1 MTKNISGGT
10 PMNDNFEKKT
20 PEKGKDSEQF
30 VKKFAK
36 FSAFIYLGLAIT
48 VVIVATVGI
57 FSISYDYEE
66 SMPEISLP
74 AIDLEFSKSE
84 EVVIPEISDS
94 PVINEQ
100 SGVDAE
106 TETDKPEIETDKPE
120 PTPEPEPVF
129 CRPVKGEI
137 VKGHSLETLVFSET
151 MQDYRVHRGVD
162 ISCKL
167 GAEVVAFTD
176 GVVSAVNDDYF
187 YGTTVAITH
196 DDGMVSYYMNL
207 NPELAEFVTVGA
219 EVKAGEMIGKVGT
232 SARCE
237 LADNPHLHF
246 ELKVNGAD
254 VDPKTELP

>member
-1 MTKNISGGT
+1 
-10 PMNDNFEKKT
+10 MNDNSKNKT
-20 PEKGKDSEQF
+20 PEQGKDSEQF

-66 SMPEISLP
+66 SMPEVSLP
-74 AIDLEFSKSE
+74 AIDLDFSEPEDVVFPTVSE
-84 EVVIPEISDS
+84 S

-106 TETDKPEIETDKPE
+106 TEKPE

-129 CRPVKGEI
+129 SRPVEGEI
-137 VKGHSLETLVFSET
+137 VKGHSLDNLVFSET

-167 GAEVVAFTD
+167 GAEVVAFAD
-176 GVVSAVNDDYF
+176 GTVSAVTDDYF

-196 DDGMVSYYMNL
+196 SDGMVSYYMNL
-207 NPELAEFVTVGA
+207 NPELEEYITVGA
-219 EVKAGEMIGKVGT
+219 EVKSGEAIGKVGT

-246 ELKVNGAD
+246 ELKVNGTD
-254 VDPKTELP
+254 IDPKAELPQ

>member
-1 MTKNISGGT
+1 
-10 PMNDNFEKKT
+10 MNDNSKNKT
-20 PEKGKDSEQF
+20 PETGKDSEQF

-66 SMPEISLP
+66 SMPEVSLP
-74 AIDLEFSKSE
+74 AIDLDFSDTE
-84 EVVIPEISDS
+84 DVVFPTVSDS
-94 PVINEQ
+94 PVLNEQ

-106 TETDKPEIETDKPE
+106 TEKPE
-120 PTPEPEPVF
+120 PTPEPTPVF
-129 CRPVKGEI
+129 CRPVEGEI
-137 VKGHSLETLVFSET
+137 VKGHSLDNLVFSET

-176 GVVSAVNDDYF
+176 GTVSAITDDYF

-196 DDGMVSYYMNL
+196 SDGMVSYYMNL
-207 NPELAEFVTVGA
+207 NPELEEYITVGA
-219 EVKAGEMIGKVGT
+219 EVKSGEAIGKVGT

-246 ELKVNGAD
+246 ELKVNGID
-254 VDPKTELP
+254 VDPKSELPQ

>member
-1 MTKNISGGT
+1 
-10 PMNDNFEKKT
+10 MNDNFENKT

-66 SMPEISLP
+66 SMPQVSLP
-74 AIDLEFSKSE
+74 AIDLDFSE
-84 EVVIPEISDS
+84 PEDVVFPTISDS

-106 TETDKPEIETDKPE
+106 TEKPESEE
-120 PTPEPEPVF
+120 PDREPVF
-129 CRPVKGEI
+129 SRPVEGEI
-137 VKGHSLETLVFSET
+137 VKGHSLENLVFSQT

-162 ISCKL
+162 IACKL
-167 GAEVVAFTD
+167 GAEVVAFAD
-176 GVVSAVNDDYF
+176 GTVSAITDDYF
-187 YGTTVAITH
+187 YGMTVAITH
-196 DDGMVSYYMNL
+196 SDGMVSYYMNL
-207 NPELAEFVTVGA
+207 NPELEENISVGA
-219 EVKAGEMIGKVGT
+219 EVKSGEAIGKVGT

-246 ELKVNGAD
+246 ELKVDGTD
-254 VDPKTELP
+254 VDPKTEIPQ

>member
-1 MTKNISGGT
+1 
-10 PMNDNFEKKT
+10 MNDNSKNKT
-20 PEKGKDSEQF
+20 PEQGKDSEQF

-66 SMPEISLP
+66 SMPEVSLP
-74 AIDLEFSKSE
+74 AIDLDFSEPEDVVFPTISE
-84 EVVIPEISDS
+84 S

-106 TETDKPEIETDKPE
+106 TEKPE

-129 CRPVKGEI
+129 CRPVEGEI
-137 VKGHSLETLVFSET
+137 VKGHSLDNLVFSET

-167 GAEVVAFTD
+167 GAEVVAFAD
-176 GVVSAVNDDYF
+176 GTVSAITDDYF

-196 DDGMVSYYMNL
+196 SDGMVSYYMNL
-207 NPELAEFVTVGA
+207 NPELEEYITVGA
-219 EVKAGEMIGKVGT
+219 EVKSGETIGKVGT

-246 ELKVNGAD
+246 ELKVNGTD
-254 VDPKTELP
+254 IDPKAELPQ

>member
-1 MTKNISGGT
+1 
-10 PMNDNFEKKT
+10 MNDNFENKT
-20 PEKGKDSEQF
+20 PEKGKTSEQF

-66 SMPEISLP
+66 SMPEVSLP
-74 AIDLEFSKSE
+74 AIDLDFSKTE
-84 EVVIPEISDS
+84 DVVIPDISDS

-100 SGVDAE
+100 SGIDA
-106 TETDKPEIETDKPE
+106 ETDKPE

-129 CRPVKGEI
+129 CRPVDGEI
-137 VKGHSLETLVFSET
+137 VKEHNLDKLVFSET

-162 ISCKL
+162 IACKL
-167 GAEVVAFTD
+167 GSEVVAFTD
-176 GVVSAVNDDYF
+176 GKISAVTDDYF

-196 DDGMVSYYMNL
+196 ADGMVSYYMNL
-207 NPELAEFVTVGA
+207 DPELNEYITVGA
-219 EVKAGEMIGKVGT
+219 EVKAGEAIGKVGT

-246 ELKVNGAD
+246 ELKVNGTD
-254 VDPKTELP
+254 IDPKTELP